1 MIATEYYEK
10 EADENGHLYFDKYVI
25 TAESPRASFAHFHDS
40 VEFIF
45 VREGRYEAHVNG
57 QNRLL
62 CAGEFSF
69 ADSFSPHF
77 YRVAGDAI
85 VYAVVIDK
93 KLFTGD
99 PFSARVFAP
108 FPDISAKNFA
118 AVMRFFDCT
127 EPLLS
132 PQTKH
137 GSTEIKTGFANL
149 LSGMLYRFCDTQEK
163 KENKTAKVFVEVL
176 KYLNEHFR
184 EEITLSYLAAKFSY
198 AENYFSTLFNDF
210 TGMSL
215 REYVNRWR
223 IGEVLRVKARQGDR
237 SLFSIA
243 LDCGFTS
250 EKTFYRAY
258 AKYKTE

>member
-1 MIATEYYEK
+1 MNATEYYEK

-25 TAESPRASFAHFHDS
+25 TAASPRASFAHFHDS

-57 QNRLL
+57 QSRLL

-69 ADSFSPHF
+69 ADSFTPHF
-77 YRVAGDAI
+77 YREAGDAI

-99 PFSARVFAP
+99 PFSARVFTP
-108 FPDISAKNFA
+108 FPEISAENFA
-118 AVMRFFDCT
+118 AVMRFFDCV
-127 EPLLS
+127 EPLIFA
-132 PQTKH
+132 QA
-137 GSTEIKTGFANL
+137 STEIKSGFANL
-149 LSGMLYRFCDTQEK
+149 LLGMLCRFCDMQEK
-163 KENKTAKVFVEVL
+163 KENKTAKVFVEAL

-184 EEITLSYLAAKFSY
+184 EEITLSFLAAKFSY

-215 REYVNRWR
+215 REYVNRRR
-223 IGEVLRVKARQGDR
+223 IGEVLRIKAQQSDR